1 MRIYIQTE
9 VVLVKRLT
17 RFRFAAPANPGK
29 LEQALYTPFAGILQ
43 NDVQGKLIILLMY
56 IMSLC

>member
-1 MRIYIQTE
+1 M
-9 VVLVKRLT
+9 VKRLT

-43 NDVQGKLIILLMY
+43 NDVQGKFIILLM
-56 IMSLC
+56 